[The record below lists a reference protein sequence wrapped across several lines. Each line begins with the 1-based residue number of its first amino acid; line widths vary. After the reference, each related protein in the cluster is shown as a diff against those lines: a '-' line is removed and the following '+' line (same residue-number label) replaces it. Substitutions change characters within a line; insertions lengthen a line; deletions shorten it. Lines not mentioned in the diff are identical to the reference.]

1 MAGGKPLAVWRL
13 IQTSVRKRDLNITAP
28 RQFLFLQLATSF
40 DMRAF
45 RRVQRIIASRSVFHL
60 EIGPRFDRH
69 QAGYQ
74 PTWFSP
80 PLHRLGSADA
90 NALRTLAC
98 EIPNCRAIRDGV
110 IPALNAARTAFT

>member
-1 MAGGKPLAVWRL
+1 MADGKPLAIWRL

-60 EIGPRFDRH
+60 EIGPRSTAAATATNA
-69 QAGYQ
+69 QAI
-74 PTWFSP
+74 
-80 PLHRLGSADA
+80 GSSM
-90 NALRTLAC
+90 T
-98 EIPNCRAIRDGV
+98 
-110 IPALNAARTAFT
+110 

>member
-1 MAGGKPLAVWRL
+1 MADGKPLAIWRL

-60 EIGPRFDRH
+60 EIGPRSTAAATATNR
-69 QAGYQ
+69 
-74 PTWFSP
+74 
-80 PLHRLGSADA
+80 RLD
-90 NALRTLAC
+90 
-98 EIPNCRAIRDGV
+98 
-110 IPALNAARTAFT
+110 PA